1 VSRSLKAHILL
12 ILVTFVWGATFVQ
25 IKNALHDI
33 TPLLFNAVRMALAA
47 AVLAVIY
54 RRHILALRAPALKA
68 GLWVGVFLALGYEF
82 QTTGLKLTTAS
93 KSGFLTGASVA
104 LVPVFL
110 VLFWR
115 RKVRAWTAVGVV
127 SAFIGLYLLTVPS
140 SAAQGWKG
148 DFASVNFGD
157 LLTLICAISFAF
169 QIILLGRASQR
180 HPFEQIA
187 FLQVATSAALLFV
200 LAPIMESPHS
210 VWSARV
216 LWAILVTGILGT
228 AVAFTI
234 QAWAQQ
240 FLPPTNTAL
249 IFSLEPVFAWL
260 TSYVVLGE
268 RLGARA
274 ALGAVLI
281 LAGVLLS
288 EILGGTSEAQA
299 PAR

>member
-25 IKNALHDI
+25 IKNALEDI

-47 AVLAVIY
+47 AVLALIY
-54 RRHILALRAPALKA
+54 RKQIRALRAPALKA
-68 GLWVGVFLALGYEF
+68 GLLVGLFLALGYEF
-82 QTTGLKLTTAS
+82 QTTGLNLTTAS
-93 KSGFLTGASVA
+93 KSGFLTGVSVV

-110 VLFWR
+110 ALFWR
-115 RKVRAWTAVGVV
+115 RRVKAWTALGVV
-127 SAFIGLYLLTVPS
+127 SAFLGLYLLTVPA
-140 SAAQGWKG
+140 AAQGMTG
-148 DFASVNFGD
+148 DFGSVNLGD
-157 LLTLICAISFAF
+157 LLTLICAVSFGF

-187 FLQVATSAALLFV
+187 FLQVATAAALMFV
-200 LAPIMESPHS
+200 LAPVMETTHV

-216 LWAILVTGILGT
+216 VWAILVTGILGT

-274 ALGAVLI
+274 AAGAVLI
-281 LAGVLLS
+281 LAGVLIA
-288 EILGGTSEAQA
+288 EILGGTTEAKA
-299 PAR
+299 PAG

>member
-1 VSRSLKAHILL
+1 MSRALKAHILL

-25 IKNALHDI
+25 IKDALQDI
-33 TPLLFNAVRMALAA
+33 TPLLFNAVRMTLAA
-47 AVLAVIY
+47 AVLGVLYHRQI
-54 RRHILALRAPALKA
+54 IALRKPALKA
-68 GLWVGVFLALGYEF
+68 GLLVGLFLALGYEF
-82 QTTGLKLTTAS
+82 QTTGLNLTTPS
-93 KSGFLTGASVA
+93 KSGFLTGVSVV

-110 VLFWR
+110 ALFWR
-115 RKVRAWTAVGVV
+115 RRVKAWTAVGVV
-127 SAFIGLYLLTVPS
+127 SAFLGLYLLSVPGGEGLKS
-140 SAAQGWKG
+140 
-148 DFASVNFGD
+148 DFRSVNLGD
-157 LLTLICAISFAF
+157 LLTLVCAVSFGF

-180 HPFEQIA
+180 YPFQQVA
-187 FLQVATSAALLFV
+187 FLQVVTAAAMMFV
-200 LAPIMESPHS
+200 LAPVVESPHV
-210 VWSARV
+210 VWSSRV
-216 LWAILVTGILGT
+216 ILAIVVTGILGT

-274 ALGAVLI
+274 AVGAALI
-281 LAGVLLS
+281 LAGVLVS

-299 PAR
+299 AAG